1 MQKTAKPGDA
11 PNYRP
16 AENSN
21 ASCQACFYFGKYSN
35 GSGYCNQ
42 YKFSAREAFT
52 CDGFTPSAQ
61 KSASVADNSPF
72 LKGRYS

>member
-1 MQKTAKPGDA
+1 MNKQARAGDA

-16 AENSN
+16 AENSA
-21 ASCQACFYFGKYSN
+21 ASCNACFYFGKYAN
-35 GSGYCNQ
+35 GAGYCNQ

-52 CDGFTPSAQ
+52 CDGFVPSAQ
-61 KSASVADNSPF
+61 KTASVSTADF